1 MKKIIA
7 IRLQLKKLYSKD
19 LSDTLLPHHYPLSS
33 MERPFKDIRP
43 IGPFGVDAEMTKDG
57 LGVNLGFTID
67 ENVDNRVIIESKLAN
82 NERTEIGTEIVN
94 IIKETV
100 NDSVQSI
107 DTFTYFDTESSDEVV
122 EMYIRTFRGSMLSQ
136 YIQEMEDKIKMVDD
150 IELEYMNIMTPK
162 ELDAIVENSAYFQ

>member
-1 MKKIIA
+1 
-7 IRLQLKKLYSKD
+7 
-19 LSDTLLPHHYPLSS
+19 